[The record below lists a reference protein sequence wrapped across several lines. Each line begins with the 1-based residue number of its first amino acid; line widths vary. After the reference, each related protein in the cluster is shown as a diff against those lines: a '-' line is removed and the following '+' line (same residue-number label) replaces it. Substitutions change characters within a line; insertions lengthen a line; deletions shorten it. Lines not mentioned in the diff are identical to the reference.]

1 MVNREE
7 AMSENKPVIAAVI
20 IVGLIIVGFIIYTLV
35 QPEEEAIVVSEPIT
49 VSEPDPVSPP
59 PVPEPEP
66 ESEPEPEP
74 ESEPELELERVE
86 PKLPSFV
93 LPRLDD
99 SDQLIRDGAVSLTRH
114 EGINFWLSPNE
125 LIRKFVVFTD
135 NVANGRVAR
144 GPARV
149 LTPEG
154 PFTVKKMSE
163 KIFLLDTAS
172 YSRYN
177 IFTEVIISID
187 TRRAAELYE
196 LLRPL
201 FQEAF
206 DELGYPEQSFN
217 DVIFRAIG
225 RLLETP
231 VIEAPIMLT
240 QPVVM
245 YEFANPRLEAL
256 SAAQKQ
262 MIRMGPKNTRA
273 LQAKLSEV
281 AIELRAILEN

>member
-1 MVNREE
+1 
-7 AMSENKPVIAAVI
+7 MSENKPVIAAAVTA
-20 IVGLIIVGFIIYTLV
+20 GLLIVGFIIYTLIQQEDETV
-35 QPEEEAIVVSEPIT
+35 VVSEPIT
-49 VSEPDPVSPP
+49 IPEPESVSLELE
-59 PVPEPEP
+59 PEPEP

-74 ESEPELELERVE
+74 EVAPESEGEVIKPE
-86 PKLPSFV
+86 PPAFV

-99 SDQLIRDGAVSLTRH
+99 SDQLIRDGSVSLTRH
-114 EGINFWLSPNE
+114 EGINFWLSPDE
-125 LIRKFVVFTD
+125 LIRKFVVFAD

-149 LTPEG
+149 LAPEG

-163 KIFLLDTAS
+163 KVFLLDTSS
-172 YSRYN
+172 YYRYN
-177 IFTEVIISID
+177 IFTEVITSID
-187 TRRAAELYE
+187 ARRAAELYE

-206 DELGYPEQSFN
+206 DELGYPEQSFD
-217 DVIFRAIG
+217 DVMFRAVG

-231 VIEAPIMLT
+231 IIEDPIMLT

-245 YEFANPRLEAL
+245 YEFADSRLEAL
-256 SAAQKQ
+256 SAVQKQ

-273 LQAKLSEV
+273 LKAKISEV
-281 AIELRAILEN
+281 ALELRAILEN